1 MPSDATRWIEIV
13 QHNQDKRNY
22 ILDTLAKKNT
32 SLHLHASH
40 FYPVDLVTH
49 KDGRTSLKDKT
60 SFDVNPRF
68 RSNYEILNNTQ
79 DAKRELS
86 SPLVSSPPATP
97 LLPTSDEDLK
107 AFCRKNFCRERP
119 LTLAEVY
126 AILRKPNKYFSA
138 PSSTSGAPFPPP
150 QHGGLFLYD
159 VSTPPRYTSD
169 DDLPWVKPSEQEQ
182 KLPDGAVAV
191 TTVECRLY
199 KEDGGLSKEDSD
211 DDAGDGNESDDDG
224 GESDEHAASA
234 ATEMED
240 MEDDRPITTFHRYEY
255 RLCKKDDGQSKED
268 SDDAGDGNES
278 DDGES
283 DEHEDDGPSWPHPN
297 QLVLVHYY
305 DKNYVHWGGH
315 PGATVAASWLSNPPP
330 EPEVRRALQRG
341 HTLSLAPLDLW
352 TYKPPWV
359 TIQDLTYMDGAPISN
374 QDYEDVLDVADLRNS
389 HISDEAFKSSLGNIF
404 TKAGWSPEDLIAKG
418 IGPQMIGD
426 TWLQPRINP
435 ALFFIVQLA
444 LLRMNKTLKEKGAGS
459 GVADDSEC
467 WRDRNGRNDLYE
479 EQQQRGELAG
489 RKTSYRDLE
498 TKHICE
504 REGSYTAFF
513 RYCVQVNGYDVN
525 TAVLSNSE
533 KSFFRMIVDKIRRL
547 LRRVAGLLQRGL
559 LQRDECRPKETT
571 LPRKRR
577 FTSDLLRSRSEAVRV
592 AAEVL
597 GEQQGGP
604 GGEQQQGGA
613 DAEGLSS
620 SDSDVSES
628 EEVAEAY
635 DDKRP
640 PSQPPPSQPPPNRE
654 ALICALGALT
664 TRGKELTEEIKTLT
678 LSAVE
683 FKCALYELSVMNLR
697 LCKLVAQLGQV
708 HCIDCGFIVDKIANG
723 KQSKRRK
730 RPDLKLSPFLLS
742 KRYNVLREHIA
753 AVDDVLKAAKN
764 GDFKSVFVL
773 NLPQSGK
780 EACGQREAHHVSLKN
795 IAAYKSKLDKEINRM
810 EEEDESSRRGSSN
823 SLKETYDAAMAR
835 ATRATIERREQSK
848 GRVDLSARRRV
859 NSAPVDFTT
868 LTDDTTTLTKLT
880 EMVAE
885 AEHLYK
891 ILDARRAALCD
902 RDDTDKAQ
910 VKNVKTVE
918 RDELLTLWGR
928 VAVIGLHR
936 YDLQEIEADAKKL
949 EDSTELRLE
958 AYELRRDLC
967 SEIKDQLKVAERKLQ
982 DNSFFTNVHK
992 TEKIYRKTKTLERTL
1007 ERNIVLLR
1015 KYVECLEKDIAT
1027 SERDDEDVKNALAEG
1042 EQSLSSASQ
1051 RRNKRK
1057 VNIAK
1062 REEEDAKRAKR
1073 AKRARN
1079 KC

>member
-1 MPSDATRWIEIV
+1 MIE
-13 QHNQDKRNY
+13 
-22 ILDTLAKKNT
+22 
-32 SLHLHASH
+32 
-40 FYPVDLVTH
+40 
-49 KDGRTSLKDKT
+49 
-60 SFDVNPRF
+60 
-68 RSNYEILNNTQ
+68 
-79 DAKRELS
+79 
-86 SPLVSSPPATP
+86 
-97 LLPTSDEDLK
+97 
-107 AFCRKNFCRERP
+107 
-119 LTLAEVY
+119 
-126 AILRKPNKYFSA
+126 
-138 PSSTSGAPFPPP
+138 
-150 QHGGLFLYD
+150 
-159 VSTPPRYTSD
+159 
-169 DDLPWVKPSEQEQ
+169 
-182 KLPDGAVAV
+182 
-191 TTVECRLY
+191 
-199 KEDGGLSKEDSD
+199 
-211 DDAGDGNESDDDG
+211 
-224 GESDEHAASA
+224 
-234 ATEMED
+234 
-240 MEDDRPITTFHRYEY
+240 
-255 RLCKKDDGQSKED
+255 
-268 SDDAGDGNES
+268 
-278 DDGES
+278 
-283 DEHEDDGPSWPHPN
+283 
-297 QLVLVHYY
+297 
-305 DKNYVHWGGH
+305 
-315 PGATVAASWLSNPPP
+315 
-330 EPEVRRALQRG
+330 
-341 HTLSLAPLDLW
+341 
-352 TYKPPWV
+352 
-359 TIQDLTYMDGAPISN
+359 
-374 QDYEDVLDVADLRNS
+374 
-389 HISDEAFKSSLGNIF
+389 
-404 TKAGWSPEDLIAKG
+404 
-418 IGPQMIGD
+418 
-426 TWLQPRINP
+426 
-435 ALFFIVQLA
+435 
-444 LLRMNKTLKEKGAGS
+444 
-459 GVADDSEC
+459 
-467 WRDRNGRNDLYE
+467 
-479 EQQQRGELAG
+479 
-489 RKTSYRDLE
+489 
-498 TKHICE
+498 
-504 REGSYTAFF
+504 
-513 RYCVQVNGYDVN
+513 
-525 TAVLSNSE
+525 
-533 KSFFRMIVDKIRRL
+533 
-547 LRRVAGLLQRGL
+547 
-559 LQRDECRPKETT
+559 
-571 LPRKRR
+571 
-577 FTSDLLRSRSEAVRV
+577 
-592 AAEVL
+592 
-597 GEQQGGP
+597 
-604 GGEQQQGGA
+604 
-613 DAEGLSS
+613 
-620 SDSDVSES
+620 
-628 EEVAEAY
+628 
-635 DDKRP
+635 

-654 ALICALGALT
+654 ALICALEALT

-723 KQSKRRK
+723 KRRKRRK

-764 GDFKSVFVL
+764 GDFKSVFVI

-936 YDLQEIEADAKKL
+936 YDLQEIEAEAKMML

-992 TEKIYRKTKTLERTL
+992 TEKIDRKTKTLERTL

-1062 REEEDAKRAKR
+1062 RGAEDAKSAKR